1 MMNVFH
7 SLLHTASCPLQ
18 VIQSD
23 LTVSWQSSFL
33 VVSLH
38 MSYTSEPM
46 NCEWK
51 AELNDM
57 TSMSSLETVVVGC
70 LFGEIKGSNEYGMIE
85 PDLSC

>member
-7 SLLHTASCPLQ
+7 SLLHTTSCPLQ
-18 VIQSD
+18 VIQFD

-38 MSYTSEPM
+38 MYCTSEAM

-51 AELNDM
+51 AELNDINELLGN
-57 TSMSSLETVVVGC
+57 SSGC
-70 LFGEIKGSNEYGMIE
+70 LFGEIKGSNEYGKMIE
-85 PDLSC
+85 